1 MAGALPER
9 ERDAVNAPAD
19 LAHRDALLQSARAL
33 RSQGGPAQALT
44 VLDRLEASHPRFS
57 RLFQERGH
65 CHVELR
71 NAPAAIAALQ
81 EAVRLNPTLPAS
93 WDMLE
98 QLYRLMGDTAQAAE
112 AGRRLAVLQMLP
124 PEVVMANCLLVDGD
138 LDPAADVIE
147 DFLRK
152 DPDNVGG
159 LRLLARVRLEA
170 GAAEA
175 AEQALR
181 KALERAPEDEAAR
194 YDLVMALLRQEKYAL
209 ARREAE
215 RLIARDPNH
224 RDYLKQYGL
233 ACIGLGDYEPTIA
246 LYARLLSSPDIS
258 GTEIA
263 DLRFWR
269 ANALKT
275 VGRLPEA
282 IADYRASLAARPDY
296 GVAWFSLANLK
307 TYRFSEDD
315 IARMQTAEAR
325 SDTQE
330 MDRIYLNFALGKAFE
345 DLGDYETSWRFY
357 ETGNALRRR
366 TSTDCP
372 EIADAFAAGLRKV
385 FTRAFFS
392 ERKGWGAEDPTPI
405 FILGLPRSGSTLIE
419 QILASHSQV
428 EGTHELTEM
437 DRMVCQ
443 HAGRDPNNH
452 LPRDIDVL
460 AGLSAAD
467 VGALGQRF
475 LEETSVYRRL
485 GRPYFIDKMPNNF
498 WHVGFIHMILP
509 NARIIDIRREPMSC
523 GFSNLK
529 QLYSGANQEFSYGVE
544 SFARRYR
551 TYLDVM
557 RTWDEVLPGRVLR
570 VSYEDV
576 VEDLERGV
584 LRILDHCGLSF
595 EAQCLAFHQTQRS
608 VRTPSSEQVRQ
619 PIGRQGVDQW
629 RHYAPWLAPLRE
641 ALGDAVTRYRD

>member
-1 MAGALPER
+1 M
-9 ERDAVNAPAD
+9 NASAD
-19 LAHRDALLQSARAL
+19 VQDRDALLRAAMSL
-33 RSQGGPAQALT
+33 RSQGRAAEALA
-44 VLDRLEASHPRFS
+44 VLDQLETRYPSFS

-71 NAPAAIAALQ
+71 NAPAAIAAL
-81 EAVRLNPTLPAS
+81 EHAVRLSPTLPAS

-98 QLYRLMGDTAQAAE
+98 QLYRLTGDTARAA
-112 AGRRLAVLQMLP
+112 AAAQHLAVLQQLP

-138 LDPAADVIE
+138 LDPAAEVMGE
-147 DFLRK
+147 FLRK
-152 DPDNVGG
+152 DPGNVGG
-159 LRLLARVRLEA
+159 LRLLARIRLEA

-175 AEQALR
+175 AEGMLR
-181 KALERAPEDEAAR
+181 KALQRAPGDDAVR
-194 YDLVMALLRQEKYAL
+194 YDLVMALLKQEKYAL
-209 ARREAE
+209 ARGEAE
-215 RLIARDPNH
+215 RLIAHDPSH

-233 ACIGLGDYEPTIA
+233 ACIGLGDYEPAID
-246 LYARLLSSPDIS
+246 LYARLLAAPDIS
-258 GTEIA
+258 GTEVA

-315 IARMQTAEAR
+315 IARMRAAQGR
-325 SDTQE
+325 PDTQE
-330 MDRIYLNFALGKAFE
+330 MDRIYLSFALGKAFE

-357 ETGNALRRR
+357 ETGAAVRRR
-366 TSTDCP
+366 TSTDRP
-372 EIADAFAAGLRKV
+372 EIAEACAARLRSV
-385 FTRAFFS
+385 FTGAYFAERA
-392 ERKGWGAEDPTPI
+392 GWGADDPAPI

-428 EGTHELTEM
+428 EGTQELTEI
-437 DRMVCQ
+437 DRMVCERT
-443 HAGRDPNNH
+443 GRDPDCY
-452 LPRDIDVL
+452 LPLDIDAL
-460 AGLSAAD
+460 SGLSAAD
-467 VGALGQRF
+467 AKALGRRF
-475 LEETSVYRRL
+475 LDETRVYRRL
-485 GRPYFIDKMPNNF
+485 GRPYLIDKMPNNF
-498 WHVGFIHMILP
+498 WHVGFIHLILP

-570 VSYEDV
+570 VAYEDV
-576 VEDLERGV
+576 VEDLETGV
-584 LRILDHCGLSF
+584 RRILDHCGLPF
-595 EAQCLAFHQTQRS
+595 EAQCLAFHTTQRS